1 MPLDMENRTL
11 VLDTTLKTLENLGF
25 SIKYIEKKEKTL
37 FEEIGFNLFSEK
49 KEIFTPT
56 DRLKLINGPTPYLEL
71 RRIFQEIKRIHKK
84 GTSLQ
89 DISIILTNP
98 EYLSSLFKVAKEE
111 KLPITIDKT
120 IPLKMYLLLE
130 SY

>member
-1 MPLDMENRTL
+1 M
-11 VLDTTLKTLENLGF
+11 K
-25 SIKYIEKKEKTL
+25 
-37 FEEIGFNLFSEK
+37 K

-84 GTSLQ
+84 GGTSLQ

-120 IPLKMYLLLE
+120 IPLKKMYLLLE